1 MYAIGVGNGV
11 DRNELEEIASDSE
24 YVYTSSFRALRA
36 IAPQIRTGICEG
48 KSNSTY
54 EGSVYFFLNWG
65 LRFYGNLRVLRRTS
79 EFFKHIHCTLFR
91 LVSHFYFCASHLMCK
106 GCLVTFCSLN
116 VRVYVSFKTF
126 LVMFKLL
133 MTNINI

>member
-24 YVYTSSFRALRA
+24 YVFTSSSFRALRT

-48 KSNSTY
+48 KSNSTH
-54 EGSVYFFLNWG
+54 EGSVYFFLNWD

-91 LVSHFYFCASHLMCK
+91 LVSHFYFW
-106 GCLVTFCSLN
+106 CL
-116 VRVYVSFKTF
+116 SFD
-126 LVMFKLL
+126 V
-133 MTNINI
+133 